1 MPIEPNPGKPPIGFD
16 RTPPLIDQRDAPGE
30 QISASEAV
38 RRPTALPP
46 VAPAPNKYQSDS
58 STAPFAGKVA
68 IVTGSESG
76 IGRETARLLCQQ
88 GALVVLNGRT
98 PDRLEQTRQALLAEG
113 HTVMACLADVT
124 IYADCERLV
133 GAAVDAFGQVDI
145 LITNASISMR
155 AYFADMQ
162 PDVFRQVLDSNVYGT
177 VFPLKAALPYLTRT
191 KGVVTFI
198 SSISALNGMPS
209 GSAYCAGKAALSNL
223 AHTLRLEL
231 HDTGIQFGV
240 VHIGFT
246 QNDADKRVLDAQG
259 QPVPIAHRP
268 PRWQKSQAEVARI
281 ILMHIRRRRQRTVIS
296 ALGRLIALVHTH
308 LPRLGDWVVMTTTRR
323 MRNFYE

>member
-1 MPIEPNPGKPPIGFD
+1 MLSEQPSAVSELISVPNVLPQPA
-16 RTPPLIDQRDAPGE
+16 TVCSVAP
-30 QISASEAV
+30 
-38 RRPTALPP
+38 ALAEVPP
-46 VAPAPNKYQSDS
+46 VATDG
-58 STAPFAGKVA
+58 PFAGKVA

-98 PDRLEQTRQALLAEG
+98 PDRLTQTENDFLAQG
-113 HTVMACLADVT
+113 YTVVSCLADVT
-124 IYADCERLV
+124 DYNDCERLV
-133 GAAVDAFGQVDI
+133 ATAIDAFGQLDI

-177 VFPLKAALPYLTRT
+177 VFPVKAALTQLIKTR
-191 KGVVTFI
+191 GVVTFI

-209 GSAYCAGKAALSNL
+209 GSAYCAGKAAISNL

-231 HDTGIQFGV
+231 NGTGIQFGV

-246 QNDADKRVLDAQG
+246 QNDPDKRVLDALG

-268 PRWQKSQAEVARI
+268 PRWQKSQADVARI
-281 ILMHIRRRRQRTVIS
+281 ILHHIRRRRQRTVIS

-308 LPRLGDWVVMTTTRR
+308 LPRIGDWVVLTSIRQ